1 MVGVGKPRLDKYG
14 KILSRLFENLALFHV
29 LKRVDGPPLISAH
42 VPATIQDARR
52 RFLKNLSYIC
62 DYRKGGDTTTSM
74 ALEQKTHNCV
84 FWIAANSAPNDKVIV
99 FLGEVLEMLKNEP
112 KGTETEQKALGL
124 RLAKKCADFAA
135 PRLKK
140 ESKLLHRAVR
150 YCEKYLRADTAV
162 AQKPGVKALLEWLPQ
177 FSDSTNVDT
186 LTLCQTAYNARHDSQ
201 MATLRALSQE
211 FSVAPSETAKAFQAV
226 RHFIGRLAERVRN
239 SIYLVQDTLLLG
251 ALLNSY
257 EIRRVEIPIAAKV
270 PPPDGHTNLNSILK
284 RMLPANDPRLEAMQ
298 SYVAR
303 LNGPMNLEEAIK
315 DMYAEE
321 SGQSCVHAE
330 IQMLEEFHRNKRSF
344 MGNDRYIACS
354 KLACLCCKFYFRH
367 HPGNFLEPESHQKA
381 YLNWRPVELPGG
393 WNNEHWLDQR
403 KVLAMLAKELG
414 DAVQM
419 QISSQ
424 QQPNP
429 WQPDSVTN
437 ITASMA
443 AFDPSESQEVVRE
456 NISSEDSA
464 SLDHLGEGNFSD
476 EYFSDGY
483 ITEVSEGYEHI
494 KRYENDDKHEYDDEH
509 SEDESDGGVGL
520 ED

>member
-1 MVGVGKPRLDKYG
+1 MTDK
-14 KILSRLFENLALFHV
+14 
-29 LKRVDGPPLISAH
+29 
-42 VPATIQDARR
+42 
-52 RFLKNLSYIC
+52 
-62 DYRKGGDTTTSM
+62 
-74 ALEQKTHNCV
+74 
-84 FWIAANSAPNDKVIV
+84 IA
-99 FLGEVLEMLKNEP
+99 
-112 KGTETEQKALGL
+112 
-124 RLAKKCADFAA
+124 
-135 PRLKK
+135 
-140 ESKLLHRAVR
+140 
-150 YCEKYLRADTAV
+150 
-162 AQKPGVKALLEWLPQ
+162 GVKPLLEWLPR

-186 LTLCQTAYNARHDSQ
+186 LTLCQTAYDARHDPQ

-211 FSVAPSETAKAFQAV
+211 LSVAPSETARAFQAV

-239 SIYLVQDTLLLG
+239 STSLIQDTLLLG
-251 ALLNSY
+251 PLLDSY
-257 EIRRVEIPIAAKV
+257 EIRRVGLPIAAKV

-284 RMLPANDPRLEAMQ
+284 RMLPANDPRLEEMQ
-298 SYVAR
+298 SYIAR

-315 DMYAEE
+315 DMYGEE

-381 YLNWRPVELPGG
+381 YLNWRPVDLPGG

-403 KVLAMLAKELG
+403 KVLAMLARELG

-437 ITASMA
+437 ITASA
-443 AFDPSESQEVVRE
+443 TAFDLSESQETVVE
-456 NISSEDSA
+456 NNSSE
-464 SLDHLGEGNFSD
+464 GELTTSC
-476 EYFSDGY
+476 
-483 ITEVSEGYEHI
+483 V
-494 KRYENDDKHEYDDEH
+494 
-509 SEDESDGGVGL
+509 
-520 ED
+520 